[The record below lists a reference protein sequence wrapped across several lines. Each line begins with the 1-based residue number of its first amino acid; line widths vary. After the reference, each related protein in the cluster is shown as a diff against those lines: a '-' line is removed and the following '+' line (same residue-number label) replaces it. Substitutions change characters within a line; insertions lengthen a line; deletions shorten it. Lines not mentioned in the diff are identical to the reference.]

1 MLDNKRL
8 VAPEMITYDMPFT
21 RLEAKPLAVK
31 DNLKSLIAN
40 PFLVS
45 KKGEKPYI
53 ELDHPKPLVVY
64 PLDRAMKANL
74 VDKDSR
80 KAYKQLIMKSFKKA
94 EFHAVHIEW
103 IDRIRE
109 LWR

>member
-1 MLDNKRL
+1 
-8 VAPEMITYDMPFT
+8 
-21 RLEAKPLAVK
+21 
-31 DNLKSLIAN
+31 
-40 PFLVS
+40 
-45 KKGEKPYI
+45 
-53 ELDHPKPLVVY
+53 VVY